1 MYKLTHTDTIL
12 RITDGASIPSDA
24 SNTDYREYL
33 KWRDGWTQEITQPK
47 QVTTLVDREPDET
60 HETAWQEEVISWEM
74 EIVDTIIHAPNTPE
88 PADPLPEPIYTASAA
103 SFRRA
108 LRRLNLRE
116 AVETAIQNSGNGE
129 LIDMWEYE
137 TTLHS
142 NNTHLVAFA
151 ESLNISDKIEQVFIL
166 ANSLDS

>member
-12 RITDGASIPSDA
+12 RITDGASIPSDTNN
-24 SNTDYREYL
+24 SDYREYL
-33 KWRDGWTQEITQPK
+33 KWRDGYTDAEGM
-47 QVTTLVDREPDET
+47 VYE
-60 HETAWQEEVISWEM
+60 
-74 EIVDTIIHAPNTPE
+74 PNTPE

-108 LRRLNLRE
+108 LRRLGLRD
-116 AVETAIQNSGNGE
+116 AVEAGIAASGDGE

-142 NNTHLVAFA
+142 NNSHLVAFA
-151 ESLNISDKIEQVFIL
+151 ASHGLVDQITEVFLL
-166 ANSLDS
+166 ADSI

>member
-12 RITDGASIPSDA
+12 RIADGASIPADTGNS
-24 SNTDYREYL
+24 DYRDYL

-60 HETAWQEEVISWEM
+60 HETAWQEEVISRET
-74 EIVDTIIHAPNTPE
+74 EVVDTIIHAPNTPE

-108 LRRLNLRE
+108 LRRLGLRD
-116 AVETAIQNSGNGE
+116 AVEAGIAASGDGE

-151 ESLNISDKIEQVFIL
+151 ASHNIEDKIIEVFVL

>member
-1 MYKLTHTDTIL
+1 MYKLTHTDTII
-12 RITDGASIPSDA
+12 RIADGASIPADA
-24 SNTDYREYL
+24 SNSDYKDYL

-108 LRRLNLRE
+108 LRRLGLRD
-116 AVETAIQNSGNGE
+116 AVEAGIAASEDGE
-129 LIDMWEYE
+129 LVDMWEYE

-142 NNTHLVAFA
+142 NNTHLVSFA
-151 ESLNISDKIEQVFIL
+151 TDHGIADKIKEVFIL
-166 ANSLDS
+166 AESL